1 MCPMQADPMT
11 PSAPTMQDSVGGR
24 LVDSDGRHLPFKGC
38 SLEVHASGG
47 VAQVLLRQEFRND
60 SADTLRVSY
69 TMPLPAD
76 GSVGG
81 YAFTIGDRRVVGE
94 IEGRKAARER
104 FEEAMLEG
112 KAAGLVEQER
122 SSVFTQELGNVPP
135 GALVVCELTIDQP
148 LAWLPDG
155 AWEWRFPTVVAP
167 RYLGGAG
174 QAPDVEAVTVDVVEG
189 GLPARGS
196 LSLRVG
202 DHIDPSEVTSPTHPI
217 RATKEAEDARVVF
230 GSEAGVALDRDIVV
244 RWQAAQPE
252 PGVSIEVARPHAD
265 APSSDHAYALM
276 TITPPQASRGMRSVP
291 CDLVLLI
298 DTSGSMTGEPLEQA
312 RRIALALVDALGE
325 NDSLEMVEFSMR
337 PTRWKRDPVR
347 ATKAQRE
354 NARSWLNALQA
365 GGGTE
370 MTAGVREAVR
380 AVPGDD
386 RLRQVVL
393 ITDGLIGF
401 EHEVV
406 REVREASKR
415 GCRLHTA
422 GVGPAANRTLTN
434 AVARAGGGGEFLV
447 GLDEDVNA
455 TVRRVI
461 TRTSGPL
468 VTGVRVRGDAVIEG
482 SPDIARD
489 LLAGAP
495 ALIPLRLDPKGG
507 ELVVTGDTIEGPW
520 TVRTVAPSATVG
532 DGRSCVPRLFARDA
546 IEELEARAAMGEEVD
561 AEIERLALD
570 HAIAS
575 RLTSWIAVSEEPTAD
590 PREPVR
596 RIRIAQE
603 LPAGLSAEGLGLRGA
618 AVMRRKAGP
627 PARVA
632 RRPPARVAD
641 MALDPARVGDAREA
655 SECDMAPGAPRRERP
670 RDRVRS
676 QGFLKARPAVPDS
689 LRGRVVTHDEHRIV
703 IEIDA
708 PASLRWAPR
717 SVALPGVDDVEIDEQ
732 HTTRPGRVKA
742 GCTIRLVLTSE
753 SGFPADLVMRRIVV
767 KGESSVLRTLIVEIA
782 SA

>member
-1 MCPMQADPMT
+1 MCPMHADPMT
-11 PSAPTMQDSVGGR
+11 SSAPTAHESAGGR

-47 VAQVLLRQEFRND
+47 VAQVLLRQRFRND

-76 GSVGG
+76 GAVGG

-94 IEGRKAARER
+94 IEGRRAARER
-104 FEEAMLEG
+104 FEEAMLQG
-112 KAAGLVEQER
+112 RAAGLVEQER

-135 GALVVCELTIDQP
+135 GALVECELTVDQP

-155 AWEWRFPTVVAP
+155 AWEWRFPTVIAP

-174 QAPDVEAVTVDVVEG
+174 RGPDAEAVAVDVVEG

-196 LSLRVG
+196 LSLQ
-202 DHIDPSEVTSPTHPI
+202 IDDRLDAGAILSPTHAI
-217 RATKEAEDARVVF
+217 CVSEASEGARVAF
-230 GSEAGVALDRDIVV
+230 ASEAGVALDRDIAV
-244 RWQAAQPE
+244 RWQVAQPE
-252 PGVSIEVARPHAD
+252 PGVSVEVARPHAE
-265 APSSDHAYALM
+265 APSSNHAYALV
-276 TITPPQASRGMRSVP
+276 TITPPNAARSMRP
-291 CDLVLLI
+291 TPRDLVLLV
-298 DTSGSMTGEPLEQA
+298 DTSGSMSGEPLEQA
-312 RRIALALVDALGE
+312 RKIALALVDDLCD
-325 NDSLEMVEFSMR
+325 NDSLEMVEFSTR
-337 PTRWKRDPVR
+337 PTPWKRNPAR
-347 ATKAQRE
+347 ATQTHQE

-415 GCRLHTA
+415 GCRLHTVR
-422 GVGPAANRTLTN
+422 VGPAANRSLTN
-434 AVARAGGGGEFLV
+434 AVARAGAGGEFLV
-447 GLDEDVNA
+447 GLDEDVHA

-461 TRTSGPL
+461 TRTSAPL

-482 SPDIARD
+482 LTGIARD

-507 ELVVTGDTIEGPW
+507 ELIVSGHTIEGPW
-520 TVRTVAPSATVG
+520 TVRTIAPAASAG
-532 DGRSCVPRLFARDA
+532 DGRTCVPRLFARDA
-546 IEELEARAAMGEEVD
+546 IEELEARAAMGEGVD

-596 RIRIAQE
+596 RVRVAQE

-618 AVMRRKAGP
+618 ETVDRRVVRYRRSLMARDAVMAED
-627 PARVA
+627 ACEA
-632 RRPPARVAD
+632 ASAYHD
-641 MALDPARVGDAREA
+641 MALPILHQEPPRAHRRSEASSGRRPARD
-655 SECDMAPGAPRRERP
+655 
-670 RDRVRS
+670 
-676 QGFLKARPAVPDS
+676 F
-689 LRGRVVTHDEHRIV
+689 LRGRLVSRDAHRIV
-703 IEIDA
+703 VEIDMSESQDWR
-708 PASLRWAPR
+708 PL
-717 SVALPGVDDVEIDEQ
+717 SVEVPGIDDVEIDEQ
-732 HTTRPGRVKA
+732 HTTRPGRVEA

-753 SGFPADLVMRRIVV
+753 SGFPPDLVMRHIVMS
-767 KGESSVLRTLIVEIA
+767 GESIAHTLIVEIDA
-782 SA
+782 E

>member
-1 MCPMQADPMT
+1 MCPMPADPMT
-11 PSAPTMQDSVGGR
+11 SSVPTAHESVGGR

-38 SLEVHASGG
+38 SLEVRASGG
-47 VAQVLLRQEFRND
+47 VAQVLLRQHFRND
-60 SADTLRVSY
+60 SANTLRVSY

-76 GSVGG
+76 GAVGG

-94 IEGRKAARER
+94 IEGRRAARER
-104 FEEAMLEG
+104 FEEAMLQG

-135 GALVVCELTIDQP
+135 GVLVECELTIDQP

-174 QAPDVEAVTVDVVEG
+174 RVPDAEAVAVDVVEG

-196 LSLRVG
+196 LSLQ
-202 DHIDPSEVTSPTHPI
+202 IDDRLDAGAILSPTHAI
-217 RATKEAEDARVVF
+217 CVSEAAEGTRVAF
-230 GSEAGVALDRDIVV
+230 ASEAGVALDRDIAVH
-244 RWQAAQPE
+244 WQVAQPE
-252 PGVSIEVARPHAD
+252 PGVSVEVARPHAE
-265 APSSDHAYALM
+265 APSSNHAYALV
-276 TITPPQASRGMRSVP
+276 TITPPNVASSMRP
-291 CDLVLLI
+291 TPRDLVLLI
-298 DTSGSMTGEPLEQA
+298 DTSGSMSGEPLEQA
-312 RRIALALVDALGE
+312 RKIALALVDELCDT
-325 NDSLEMVEFSMR
+325 DSLEMVEFSMR
-337 PTRWKRDPVR
+337 PTRWKRNPVR
-347 ATKAQRE
+347 ATQTHQE

-370 MTAGVREAVR
+370 MTTGVREAVR

-406 REVREASKR
+406 REVREASTR
-415 GCRLHTA
+415 GCRLHTV
-422 GVGPAANRTLTN
+422 GVGSAANRSLSN

-447 GLDEDVNA
+447 GLDEDVIA

-461 TRTSGPL
+461 TRTSAPL
-468 VTGVRVRGDAVIEG
+468 VTGVRVQGDALIEG
-482 SPDIARD
+482 ATDIARD

-507 ELVVTGDTIEGPW
+507 ELIVSGHTLEGPW
-520 TVRTVAPSATVG
+520 TVRTIAPAASVG
-532 DGRSCVPRLFARDA
+532 DGRSCVPRLLARDA

-575 RLTSWIAVSEEPTAD
+575 RLTSWIAVCEEPTVD

-596 RIRIAQE
+596 RTIVAQE
-603 LPAGLSAEGLGLRGA
+603 LPAGLSAEGLGLRGTAYEGRLA
-618 AVMRRKAGP
+618 ARHCMPSMLRGEVWAER
-627 PARVA
+627 
-632 RRPPARVAD
+632 AD
-641 MALDPARVGDAREA
+641 AAEPELA
-655 SECDMAPGAPRRERP
+655 CFDMAPPTPPRYMHRSHGRSEGSSGRRSPRE
-670 RDRVRS
+670 
-676 QGFLKARPAVPDS
+676 S
-689 LRGRVVTHDEHRIV
+689 LCGRLVSRADQRIIV
-703 IEIDA
+703 EIDVRE
-708 PASLRWAPR
+708 SMRWAPH
-717 SVALPGVDDVEIDEQ
+717 SVTLPGVADVEIDEQ
-732 HTTRPGRVKA
+732 HTTQPGRVEA

-753 SGFPADLVMRRIVV
+753 SGFPADLVVRQIVV
-767 KGESSVLRTLIVEIA
+767 NGQSSVHRLVVEIDA
-782 SA
+782 E

>member
-1 MCPMQADPMT
+1 MCPMHADPMT
-11 PSAPTMQDSVGGR
+11 SSAPTAHDSVGGR

-47 VAQVLLRQEFRND
+47 VAQVLLRQQFRND

-76 GSVGG
+76 GAVGG

-94 IEGRKAARER
+94 IEGRRAARER

-122 SSVFTQELGNVPP
+122 SSVFAQELGNVPP
-135 GALVVCELTIDQP
+135 GALVECEIRIDQP

-167 RYLGGAG
+167 RYLGGVG
-174 QAPDVEAVTVDVVEG
+174 RAPDAEAVTVDVVEG

-196 LSLRVG
+196 LSLQVG
-202 DHIDPSEVTSPTHPI
+202 DHVDPSEVMSPSHPI
-217 RATKEAEDARVVF
+217 RAAKEAQHVRIVF
-230 GSEAGVALDRDIVV
+230 GSDAGVALDRDIVV
-244 RWQAAQPE
+244 RWQAALPE
-252 PGVSIEVARPHAD
+252 PGVSVEVARPHAD

-276 TITPPQASRGMRSVP
+276 TITPPRISRGMASIPR
-291 CDLVLLI
+291 DLVLLL
-298 DTSGSMTGEPLEQA
+298 DTSGSMSGEPLTQA
-312 RRIALALVDALGE
+312 RKIAIALVEALGDH
-325 NDSLEMVEFSMR
+325 DSLEMVEFSMR

-347 ATKAQRE
+347 TTRTQRE

-393 ITDGLIGF
+393 ITDGLISF

-406 REVREASKR
+406 REVREASKH
-415 GCRLHTA
+415 GCRLHTV
-422 GVGPAANRTLTN
+422 GVGPAANRSLTN
-434 AVARAGGGGEFLV
+434 AVARAGAGGEFLL
-447 GLDEDVNA
+447 GLDEDVDA

-461 TRTSGPL
+461 ARTSAPL
-468 VTGVRVRGDAVIEG
+468 IASVRVRGDAVIEG
-482 SPDIARD
+482 STDIARD
-489 LLAGAP
+489 LLAGAS

-507 ELVVTGDTIEGPW
+507 ELVITGHTIEGPW
-520 TVRTVAPSATVG
+520 TVRTVAPSGAVG

-575 RLTSWIAVSEEPTAD
+575 RLSSWVAVSEEPTAD

-618 AVMRRKAGP
+618 ASMRR
-627 PARVA
+627 
-632 RRPPARVAD
+632 
-641 MALDPARVGDAREA
+641 
-655 SECDMAPGAPRRERP
+655 MAPRACRKMAHPAPHRKPTRARGRSRALSEAHRS
-670 RDRVRS
+670 VR
-676 QGFLKARPAVPDS
+676 DS
-689 LRGRVVTHDEHRIV
+689 LRGRLVSRDEHRIV
-703 IEIDA
+703 VEIDA
-708 PASLRWAPR
+708 PESLRWAPR
-717 SVALPGVDDVEIDEQ
+717 SVAVAGMDDVEIDEQ
-732 HTTRPGRVKA
+732 HTTRPGRVEA

-753 SGFPADLVMRRIVV
+753 SGFPADLVMRQIVV
-767 KGESSVLRTLIVEIA
+767 NGESSVRTLIMEIDA
-782 SA
+782 G